1 MRRSDRPV
9 PFPYGTPAWRNEF
22 ARLRREWKPAFWAR
36 RVRQIVREAN
46 AEARRYPVKGE
57 KCEARTRK
65 GTPCQAKA
73 MTNGRCP
80 NHGGLSTG
88 PTTPGG
94 KAKAMAALGQPM
106 RKGWKPH
113 HAVELVEEHRR
124 QRKQRLAWVRICSL
138 AVEPVAVPSDETTDN
153 RI

>member
-1 MRRSDRPV
+1 MRRSDRPC
-9 PFPYGTPAWRNEF
+9 PFPWPSNAYRAEF
-22 ARLRREWKPAFWAR
+22 ARLRQIGFSPAAVRRTIRNANQQAR
-36 RVRQIVREAN
+36 W
-46 AEARRYPVKGE
+46 YPVKGE

-73 MTNGRCP
+73 MMNGRCP

-106 RKGWKPH
+106 RKDWKPH

-124 QRKQRLAWVRICSL
+124 QRKRRLAWVRICSL
-138 AVEPVAVPSDETTDN
+138 AVEPVAAPSDETADN